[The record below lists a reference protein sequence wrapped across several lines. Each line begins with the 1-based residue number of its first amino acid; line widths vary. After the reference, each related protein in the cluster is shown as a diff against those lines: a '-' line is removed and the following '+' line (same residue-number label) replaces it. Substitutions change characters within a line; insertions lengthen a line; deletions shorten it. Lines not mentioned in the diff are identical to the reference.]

1 MHKASK
7 WLTVLLSISMA
18 TAAYAA
24 PTAIA
29 ERPAAAVCTLRP
41 SDYADTPAAAANV
54 TEVAEASNCHLA
66 NIAHELLKPPGDS
79 IDSPVPAVAAT
90 SLPAVPG
97 ALFMGLTGFL
107 CVSLVRDRKLWIAAL
122 AGLLWA
128 GQAGVTVLPQ
138 VAHHLAGRR
147 HATQCFS
154 PNVAYVPTLDH
165 SDRPRSLSRAKSR
178 DRDIEGTRYICLLR
192 YLAGIPDGS
201 LQSTSLRA
209 QRSNLRNQRNT
220 QYDIRHTSKS
230 LQFALARL
238 YAYILCAS
246 NCLVYITKRH
256 AYFSPAFI
264 FENLARGPPSQT
276 WKRFFLLRNFDLQSV
291 FAKTLFRLL

>member
-29 ERPAAAVCTLRP
+29 ERPAAA
-41 SDYADTPAAAANV
+41 
-54 TEVAEASNCHLA
+54 VAEASNCHLA

-246 NCLVYITKRH
+246 NCLVYITWPAARPLKPGKDSFFCATLTYKVYSRRH
-256 AYFSPAFI
+256 FSGFCRLGKMDS
-264 FENLARGPPSQT
+264 EKKLA
-276 WKRFFLLRNFDLQSV
+276 
-291 FAKTLFRLL
+291 

>member
-1 MHKASK
+1 MYKASK
-7 WLTVLLSISMA
+7 WLTALLSISVA

-29 ERPAAAVCTLRP
+29 ERPAAAVCTSRP
-41 SDYADTPAAAANV
+41 SDYADTPAVTANV
-54 TEVAEASNCHLA
+54 TEVAEAYNCHLA

-107 CVSLVRDRKLWIAAL
+107 CVSLVRDRKVWIALL

-165 SDRPRSLSRAKSR
+165 SDRPRS
-178 DRDIEGTRYICLLR
+178 DIEGTKYIGLLR
-192 YLAGIPDGS
+192 YLQGIP
-201 LQSTSLRA
+201 A
-209 QRSNLRNQRNT
+209 NLRNTILDSAFSMPDEYRVSGIEHP
-220 QYDIRHTSKS
+220 YDIRHTTYDIRNTTKPP
-230 LQFALARL
+230 QFALSSVRDFS
-238 YAYILCAS
+238 LCATKR
-246 NCLVYITKRH
+246 LVCITKRH
-256 AYFSPAFI
+256 AYFSPAFT
-264 FENLARGPPSQT
+264 FQNLPRGPPLS
-276 WKRFFLLRNFDLQSV
+276 
-291 FAKTLFRLL
+291 A

>member
-7 WLTVLLSISMA
+7 WLSALLSMSMA

-29 ERPAAAVCTLRP
+29 ERPVAAVCTSRA
-41 SDYADTPAAAANV
+41 SSYADTPAAAANV
-54 TEVAEASNCHLA
+54 TEVAEAYNCHLA

-165 SDRPRSLSRAKSR
+165 SDRPRS
-178 DRDIEGTRYICLLR
+178 DIEGTRYVCLLR
-192 YLAGIPDGS
+192 YLAGIPD
-201 LQSTSLRA
+201 TEERPHV
-209 QRSNLRNQRNT
+209 QRGTKYLAPPFRRGLPQFK
-220 QYDIRHTSKS
+220 IP
-230 LQFALARL
+230 QFALARL
-238 YAYILCAS
+238 YAYILSA
-246 NCLVYITKRH
+246 TKRLAYINKWH
-256 AYFSPAFI
+256 AYFSPAFT
-264 FENLARGPPSQT
+264 FENFARGPPLHS
-276 WKRFFLLRNFDLQSV
+276 RGDCFLQP
-291 FAKTLFRLL
+291 

>member
-1 MHKASK
+1 MHKAGR
-7 WLTVLLSISMA
+7 WLTALLSISVA
-18 TAAYAA
+18 TAVYAA

-41 SDYADTPAAAANV
+41 SDYADTPAATANV
-54 TEVAEASNCHLA
+54 TEVAEAYNCHLA

-107 CVSLVRDRKLWIAAL
+107 CVSLVRDRKVWIAAL

-165 SDRPRSLSRAKSR
+165 SDRPRS
-178 DRDIEGTRYICLLR
+178 DIEGTRYICLPR

-201 LQSTSLRA
+201 LQYTSLRA

-220 QYDIRHTSKS
+220 QYDIRHTTKS
-230 LQFALARL
+230 PQFALSRL
-238 YAYILCAS
+238 YAYILSATKRLAC
-246 NCLVYITKRH
+246 ITKRH
-256 AYFSPAFI
+256 AYFSPAFT
-264 FENLARGPPSQT
+264 FENLARGPPLS
-276 WKRFFLLRNFDLQSV
+276 
-291 FAKTLFRLL
+291 A

>member
-29 ERPAAAVCTLRP
+29 ERPAAAVSTLRP

-54 TEVAEASNCHLA
+54 TEFAEAYNCHLA

-107 CVSLVRDRKLWIAAL
+107 CVSLVKDRKLWIAAL

-147 HATQCFS
+147 HAAQCFS

-178 DRDIEGTRYICLLR
+178 DRDIEGTRYIALLR
-192 YLAGIPDGS
+192 YLAGIPNNRMS
-201 LQSTSLRA
+201 F
-209 QRSNLRNQRNT
+209 LRNLSRATSREQE
-220 QYDIRHTSKS
+220 SKS
-230 LQFALARL
+230 TNAHVRTPQFALTEVLADILSATKRL
-238 YAYILCAS
+238 AD
-246 NCLVYITKRH
+246 ITKRH
-256 AYFSPAFI
+256 FYFSPAFI
-264 FENLARGPPSQT
+264 FENLPRGPPC
-276 WKRFFLLRNFDLQSV
+276 
-291 FAKTLFRLL
+291 

>member
-1 MHKASK
+1 MHKAGK
-7 WLTVLLSISMA
+7 WLTALLSISMA

-29 ERPAAAVCTLRP
+29 ERPAAAVCTSRP
-41 SDYADTPAAAANV
+41 SDYADAPAAAANV
-54 TEVAEASNCHLA
+54 TEVAEAYNCHLA

-107 CVSLVRDRKLWIAAL
+107 CVSLVRDRKVWIALL

-178 DRDIEGTRYICLLR
+178 DRDIEGTRYVCLLR
-192 YLAGIPDGS
+192 YLAGIPDTEERPHVQRGAKYLAPPFRRGS
-201 LQSTSLRA
+201 GRCE
-209 QRSNLRNQRNT
+209 
-220 QYDIRHTSKS
+220 IP
-230 LQFALARL
+230 QFALSRL
-238 YAYILCAS
+238 YAYILSATKR
-246 NCLVYITKRH
+246 LAYITKRH

-264 FENLARGPPSQT
+264 FENLARGPPLHSRGDCFVQ
-276 WKRFFLLRNFDLQSV
+276 L
-291 FAKTLFRLL
+291 

>member
-7 WLTVLLSISMA
+7 WLSALLSISIG

-29 ERPAAAVCTLRP
+29 ERPAAAVSTLRP

-54 TEVAEASNCHLA
+54 TEVAEAYNCHLA

-107 CVSLVRDRKLWIAAL
+107 CVSLVRDRKVWIALL

-165 SDRPRSLSRAKSR
+165 SDRPRS
-178 DRDIEGTRYICLLR
+178 DIEGTRYICLLR
-192 YLAGIPDGS
+192 YLAGIPNNRMS
-201 LQSTSLRA
+201 F
-209 QRSNLRNQRNT
+209 LRNLSRATSREQE
-220 QYDIRHTSKS
+220 SKS
-230 LQFALARL
+230 TNAHVRTPQFALTEVLAD
-238 YAYILCAS
+238 ILCAT
-246 NCLVYITKRH
+246 NRLAYITKQH
-256 AYFSPAFI
+256 ACFSPAFI
-264 FENLARGPPSQT
+264 FENLPRGPPCGT
-276 WKRFFLLRNFDLQSV
+276 WMRFFLLCNFELV
-291 FAKTLFRLL
+291 T

>member
-1 MHKASK
+1 MHKAGK
-7 WLTVLLSISMA
+7 WLTALLSFSMA

-41 SDYADTPAAAANV
+41 SGYADTPAATANV
-54 TEVAEASNCHLA
+54 TEVAEAYNCHLA

-107 CVSLVRDRKLWIAAL
+107 CVSLVRDRKVWIALL

-154 PNVAYVPTLDH
+154 PNVAYVPTLDR

-178 DRDIEGTRYICLLR
+178 DRDIEGTRYVCLLR
-192 YLAGIPDGS
+192 YLAGIPNNRMS
-201 LQSTSLRA
+201 FLRK
-209 QRSNLRNQRNT
+209 QE
-220 QYDIRHTSKS
+220 SKS
-230 LQFALARL
+230 TNSHVRMPQFALTEVLADILSATNRL
-238 YAYILCAS
+238 AYI
-246 NCLVYITKRH
+246 NKRH

-264 FENLARGPPSQT
+264 FSNLARGPP
-276 WKRFFLLRNFDLQSV
+276 DL
-291 FAKTLFRLL
+291 A

>member
-7 WLTVLLSISMA
+7 WLTALLSISMA
-18 TAAYAA
+18 TGAYAA

-29 ERPAAAVCTLRP
+29 ERPLAAVCTLRP
-41 SDYADTPAAAANV
+41 SDYADTPAATANV
-54 TEVAEASNCHLA
+54 TEVAEAYNCHLA

-79 IDSPVPAVAAT
+79 INSPVPAVAAT

-97 ALFMGLTGFL
+97 ALFMGLTGFI
-107 CVSLVRDRKLWIAAL
+107 CVSLVKDRKLWMAAL

-128 GQAGVTVLPQ
+128 GQAGVAVLPQ

-165 SDRPRSLSRAKSR
+165 SDRPRS
-178 DRDIEGTRYICLLR
+178 DIEGTRYVCLLR

-220 QYDIRHTSKS
+220 QYDIRNTTKS
-230 LQFALARL
+230 PQFALVRL
-238 YAYILCAS
+238 YAYILSATKR
-246 NCLVYITKRH
+246 LVYISKLH
-256 AYFSPAFI
+256 SCFSAAFI
-264 FENLARGPPSQT
+264 FSNSARGPPLS
-276 WKRFFLLRNFDLQSV
+276 
-291 FAKTLFRLL
+291 A

>member
-7 WLTVLLSISMA
+7 WLTALLSISVA

-29 ERPAAAVCTLRP
+29 GRPAAVVCTSRP

-54 TEVAEASNCHLA
+54 TEVAEAYNCHLA
-66 NIAHELLKPPGDS
+66 NIADELLKPPADFAA
-79 IDSPVPAVAAT
+79 SPTESLPTGTT

-107 CVSLVRDRKLWIAAL
+107 CVSLVKDRKLWMAAL

-165 SDRPRSLSRAKSR
+165 SDRPRS
-178 DRDIEGTRYICLLR
+178 DIEGTRYIGLLHH
-192 YLAGIPDGS
+192 LAGIPDGS

-209 QRSNLRNQRNT
+209 QRSNLRDQRNT
-220 QYDIRHTSKS
+220 QYDIRNTKQ
-230 LQFALARL
+230 LPQFALARA
-238 YAYILCAS
+238 YAYSLLATKR
-246 NCLVYITKRH
+246 LAYITKWH
-256 AYFSPAFI
+256 FYFSPAFI
-264 FENLARGPPSQT
+264 FENLARGPPPQT
-276 WKRFFLLRNFDLQSV
+276 WMRFFLFCNLDLHSV
-291 FAKTLFRLL
+291 FANTLTKLRYIGK

>member
-1 MHKASK
+1 MHKAGK
-7 WLTVLLSISMA
+7 WLTALLSISVA

-29 ERPAAAVCTLRP
+29 ERSAAAVCILRP
-41 SDYADTPAAAANV
+41 SDCADTPAAAASV
-54 TEVAEASNCHLA
+54 TEVAEAYNCHLA

-107 CVSLVRDRKLWIAAL
+107 CVSLVRDRKVWIALL

-165 SDRPRSLSRAKSR
+165 SDRPRS
-178 DRDIEGTRYICLLR
+178 DIEGTRYICLLR
-192 YLAGIPDGS
+192 YLAGIPNNRMS
-201 LQSTSLRA
+201 FLRK
-209 QRSNLRNQRNT
+209 QE
-220 QYDIRHTSKS
+220 SKS
-230 LQFALARL
+230 TNAHVRTPQFALTEVLADILSATKRL
-238 YAYILCAS
+238 
-246 NCLVYITKRH
+246 VRITKRH

-264 FENLARGPPSQT
+264 FENLPRGPPLQT
-276 WKRFFLLRNFDLQSV
+276 WKRFFLLCNFELYSV
-291 FAKTLFRLL
+291 FANTLTKLRYV

>member
-1 MHKASK
+1 MKCLREERVIPMHKAGK
-7 WLTVLLSISMA
+7 WLTALLSISVA

-29 ERPAAAVCTLRP
+29 ERPAAAVCTSRP
-41 SDYADTPAAAANV
+41 SDYADAPAAAANA
-54 TEVAEASNCHLA
+54 TEVGEAYNCHLA
-66 NIAHELLKPPGDS
+66 TIAHELLKPPGDS

-107 CVSLVRDRKLWIAAL
+107 CVSLVRDRKVWIALL

-165 SDRPRSLSRAKSR
+165 SDRLRS
-178 DRDIEGTRYICLLR
+178 DIEGTRYVCLLR

-209 QRSNLRNQRNT
+209 QRSNLRKQRNT
-220 QYDIRHTSKS
+220 QYDIRHTTKS
-230 LQFALARL
+230 PQFALSRL
-238 YAYILCAS
+238 YAYILSATKR
-246 NCLVYITKRH
+246 LAYITKWH

-264 FENLARGPPSQT
+264 FENLPRGPPCQT
-276 WKRFFLLRNFDLQSV
+276 WKRFFLSFV
-291 FAKTLFRLL
+291 

>member
-1 MHKASK
+1 MHKAGK
-7 WLTVLLSISMA
+7 WLTALLSFSMA
-18 TAAYAA
+18 TAVYAA

-29 ERPAAAVCTLRP
+29 ERPAAAVCTSRP

-54 TEVAEASNCHLA
+54 TEVGEAYNCHLA
-66 NIAHELLKPPGDS
+66 NIAHELLKPPADLTGS
-79 IDSPVPAVAAT
+79 SPSLPVGAT

-107 CVSLVRDRKLWIAAL
+107 CVSLVRDRKVWIALL

-165 SDRPRSLSRAKSR
+165 SDRPRS
-178 DRDIEGTRYICLLR
+178 DIEGTRYIALLR

-220 QYDIRHTSKS
+220 QYDIRHTTKS
-230 LQFALARL
+230 PQFALSRL
-238 YAYILCAS
+238 YAYILSATNRLAC
-246 NCLVYITKRH
+246 ITKRH
-256 AYFSPAFI
+256 AYFSPAFT
-264 FENLARGPPSQT
+264 FENLARGPPE
-276 WKRFFLLRNFDLQSV
+276 LG
-291 FAKTLFRLL
+291 

>member
-1 MHKASK
+1 MHKAGK
-7 WLTVLLSISMA
+7 WLTAILSISVA

-29 ERPAAAVCTLRP
+29 ERPAAAVCTSRP

-54 TEVAEASNCHLA
+54 TEVAEAYNCHLA
-66 NIAHELLKPPGDS
+66 TIAHELLKPPGDS

-107 CVSLVRDRKLWIAAL
+107 CVSLVRDRKVWIALL

-138 VAHHLAGRR
+138 VAYHLAGRR

-165 SDRPRSLSRAKSR
+165 ADRPRS
-178 DRDIEGTRYICLLR
+178 DIEGTRYIGLLR
-192 YLAGIPDGS
+192 YLAGIPNNRMS
-201 LQSTSLRA
+201 FLRK
-209 QRSNLRNQRNT
+209 QE
-220 QYDIRHTSKS
+220 SKS
-230 LQFALARL
+230 TNAHVRTPQFALTEVLAD
-238 YAYILCAS
+238 ILCATKR
-246 NCLVYITKRH
+246 LVRITKRH

-264 FENLARGPPSQT
+264 FENLPRGPPCGT
-276 WKRFFLLRNFDLQSV
+276 WMRFFPFCNFELVTQCIREHTFQVSKDQGKWIHTKS
-291 FAKTLFRLL
+291 

>member
-1 MHKASK
+1 MHKAGK
-7 WLTVLLSISMA
+7 WLTALLSIFVA

-29 ERPAAAVCTLRP
+29 ERPAAAVCTSRP
-41 SDYADTPAAAANV
+41 SDYADTPAATANV
-54 TEVAEASNCHLA
+54 TEVAEAYNCHLA

-79 IDSPVPAVAAT
+79 IDSPVSAVGAT

-154 PNVAYVPTLDH
+154 PNVAYVPTLDR
-165 SDRPRSLSRAKSR
+165 SDRLRS
-178 DRDIEGTRYICLLR
+178 DIEGTRYVCLLR
-192 YLAGIPDGS
+192 YLAGIPNNRMS
-201 LQSTSLRA
+201 FLRK
-209 QRSNLRNQRNT
+209 QE
-220 QYDIRHTSKS
+220 SKS
-230 LQFALARL
+230 TNAHVRTPQFAIIEVLADILSATKRL
-238 YAYILCAS
+238 
-246 NCLVYITKRH
+246 VRITKRH

-264 FENLARGPPSQT
+264 FENLARGPPSLT
-276 WKRFFLLRNFDLQSV
+276 WKSFVLFLQL
-291 FAKTLFRLL
+291 